1 MAKRFIALLLSAMM
15 VLGLV
20 PAMAESANDLDWIDL
35 VVDLEY
41 SDTANFLDNPNDVVT
56 PWIENKFHIR
66 VNEVIQGG
74 LTTIGFK
81 ERLATY
87 IAANNLPDVVIC
99 GNEMAAY
106 AVATG
111 YYGQGYEDLIENN
124 MPSGPA
130 TATTA

>member
-56 PWIENKFHIR
+56 PWI
-66 VNEVIQGG
+66 
-74 LTTIGFK
+74 
-81 ERLATY
+81 
-87 IAANNLPDVVIC
+87 
-99 GNEMAAY
+99 
-106 AVATG
+106 
-111 YYGQGYEDLIENN
+111 
-124 MPSGPA
+124 
-130 TATTA
+130 

>member
-56 PWIENKFHIR
+56 PH
-66 VNEVIQGG
+66 
-74 LTTIGFK
+74 
-81 ERLATY
+81 
-87 IAANNLPDVVIC
+87 P
-99 GNEMAAY
+99 
-106 AVATG
+106 
-111 YYGQGYEDLIENN
+111 GQ
-124 MPSGPA
+124 
-130 TATTA
+130 